1 MLGVI
6 SEARMDVEYM
16 YSVFGQKDGQACMIF
31 RVADTDGLAA
41 VLDKAG
47 IGTIGGEDLGL
58 H

>member
-1 MLGVI
+1 M
-6 SEARMDVEYM
+6 
-16 YSVFGQKDGQACMIF
+16 FGQKDGQACMIF